1 MQEIEET
8 SMPLPDEIV
17 DYLQA
22 LDYEAG
28 GLRVLHTHAL
38 NAGVP
43 AGRVEEIRQRFL
55 DKYAEYQAAK
65 QEVWGRYGRGRPCPW
80 WVDFQSGRLCM
91 REEAGNDA

>member
-1 MQEIEET
+1 MQKIKET
-8 SMPLPDEIV
+8 SVPLPDEIV

-28 GLRVLHTHAL
+28 GLQVLHTHAL
-38 NAGVP
+38 NAGAP

-65 QEVWGRYGRGRPCPW
+65 QEVWGRYGSGRPGPW
-80 WVDFQSGRLCM
+80 RVDFQSGLLCM
-91 REEAGNDA
+91 REEAGIDA